1 MFKTTIL
8 IIITAIPLAVSAQ
21 ITDAFDDGDFTS
33 DPVWSGQHSIGTSD
47 PFDIV
52 EADNQLKSQDISGG
66 SGTRISYLSTAEA
79 SQVDL
84 STFDAQW
91 SFRLKND
98 FTFSGTSGLGSTN
111 HSRVYLTSDV
121 ADLSGDVDGYYLQL
135 RDVSSGDE
143 EVRLF
148 RQTGST
154 STEMALDGTLQ
165 TITSQTFVNVV
176 VTRTAAGVWEVS
188 VNGNS
193 QGSGSDDTH
202 TSTDYFGVQIRYT
215 ANSRSDLFFF
225 DDFATSYTPV
235 ADTDP
240 VTIATVAEISS
251 TEIRVDFSED
261 VDETTAEN
269 TANYAV
275 DNGIGISAAVRD
287 GADNSL
293 VILTVNALTSGVT
306 YTVTVNNVEDLSGN
320 TILANSKS
328 SFEYIEL
335 SNAGARDVVIN
346 ELMIDPSPVVGLPEA
361 EFIELYNPTDKFF
374 QLEDWAISDDDSPSA
389 SERFGAFILRPD
401 SYVIICDDADESL
414 FTGFGYVIAVSNLG
428 ALTNSGDDVVL
439 SDAAGSIIDALSYT
453 DAPSDGVAYEHINP
467 LLPCQGTFNYA
478 ASTDEE
484 GGTPGAVNSVFDDSP
499 DEVPPTMVDIE
510 VFDGDS
516 LVLSFSEAI
525 DPSTVSAGSV
535 TIEGFTV
542 TEATVSS
549 YDVVSLRL
557 DGPLESEA
565 SHEIG
570 FAGIA
575 DCSGNQVVETFEFY
589 YDVTPPAIEE
599 IVIATDQSIFV
610 LFDEPVDE
618 SSAEDEDN
626 YLIDQ
631 SIGIPSRAMLQDTTS
646 NRVLLTFEDAFSLGL
661 TYTLTYAGVED
672 TLDNAAESTDV
683 SFEFLS
689 EIDSV
694 LAITSSILQ
703 ITFSEVPSFVT
714 ATNAQ
719 NYLLDDTGRP
729 NEVIVASEDS
739 SAFRLVFAEAFDDN
753 ENLLLY
759 VEGVK
764 TKSSGKKMVTPA
776 FAFRFDTDAPSI
788 ESIEP
793 LDSRTLEIHFD
804 EQIEATSAENL
815 SFYQLEDDAYPI
827 DASAE
832 DSTVVLTFSEE
843 FMIEE
848 TKTLTYTRI
857 TDLYGN
863 FSTSNRRVDFVY
875 DPRAPQLVSASKRG
889 SKTLAIETSEE
900 VRFDSLKLTDFTLE
914 GVSPVSLNIQG
925 PDSVMLILGFADP
938 LASQESMEL
947 IIQDWQDLRGNH
959 LPNALTTSINTR
971 DPRIVSLTASS
982 DSSLIVTFSEPMAMA
997 AFDKA
1002 NYRLESLNITE
1013 LVGTGDTAV
1022 SLVVS
1027 PLLTDG
1033 ESYVLRTNG
1042 LVDLSN
1048 NPLQSDTAAYQFNT
1062 YLVDIEAIDSLTVL
1076 LSYETE
1082 FTSVT
1087 AGNFLVAGLSPQLA
1101 TLNPDNASSVQ
1112 LVLTSPLAE
1121 DEYVAISWSDLQDK
1135 YGRQLPDHQ
1144 RQFIIDTQAPTVS
1157 TVKSDF
1163 DGQLTLTFSE
1173 PVEEEAMSAPS
1184 QFSIVNIGQT
1194 SQLEFLND
1202 ATVSLL
1208 FTGLMEG
1215 ADYQLVVQD
1224 LGDKQGNTRSSDTLA
1239 FTYDP
1244 PAIAPAG
1251 SVMITEIMADPSPPI
1266 GLPEQ
1271 EYIELFNQSDQSYS
1285 LKALFLARAS
1295 DQVQLPDVILG
1306 PGEYVALVDAGAEG
1320 LFESPNVVGVSGL
1333 FSLPNNGD
1341 SIVLKNRLGEV
1352 LDVVAYELSWYHD
1365 SDKDD
1370 GGYSLE
1376 LINPESECGDATNWR
1391 ASESDIG
1398 GTPGL
1403 QNSVFSLQ
1411 PDTEPPLIVTSSLLD
1426 PSTLEVVFHE
1436 EMDLSTLIPSNFS
1449 HALSGLTVSQVE
1461 VDPSFERIV
1470 LAFATEIPAGE
1481 VFSIEVA
1488 NVTDCHGNAI
1498 EPVSISV
1505 ARGAQPQFL
1514 DLLITEIFADPDPMI
1529 GLPDAEYLE
1538 IQNVSDQLLNLDA
1551 VRVKDG
1557 GGLSQSIGS
1566 IIAPGEI
1573 LVLAPS
1579 GELAEFD
1586 DLPVRGVDSWRS
1598 LANSG
1603 ERIMLVTDEGD
1614 LIFQVDYSQ
1623 VWHDP
1628 DKRDGGYGLE
1638 MKDTGNPCGLAV
1650 NWGSSIDPSGGTPG
1664 STNSIQASVP
1674 DNFGP
1679 QLLRAF
1685 ALTADSV
1692 RLDFDENLS
1701 PFTQGSIEITRD
1713 IAITEMTIYED
1724 LPSHMFLSV
1733 SPALQ
1738 GSSEYLLTTT
1748 DVGDCLGNARDD
1760 NQAVLVLPVEAIP
1773 GDVVLSEILFDPRPE
1788 GVDFVEVY
1796 NTTGLHLTLKD
1807 WQIANAADADV
1818 ITEDELILYPAS
1830 FMVFTEDKSRL
1841 MLDYPQAVSENIVE
1855 VSSLP
1860 TFANNEGAVKIIDLL
1875 GRVQDSLF
1883 YSDDYHNALL
1893 ADVEGVSLE
1902 RIDFTS
1908 PNNGDNW
1915 TSASSTIGFATPGFA
1930 NSQERGMVIV
1940 QDAIEADPKVF
1951 IPGSGTASFTTI
1963 NYDFGAPGQ
1972 FANITLF
1979 DQNGRLVRTLA
1990 EGLALSSSGFVT
2002 WDGTNDGGAVVRMGY
2017 YLIVFEVYS
2026 ANGSSEIVK
2035 ETVVVGRD
2043 F

>member
-33 DPVWSGQHSIGTSD
+33 NPVWSGQHSIGTGN
-47 PFDIV
+47 PFEIV

-66 SGTRISYLSTAEA
+66 SGTRISYLSTPEA

-111 HSRVYLTSDV
+111 HSRVYLMSD
-121 ADLSGDVDGYYLQL
+121 ATDLSGDVDGYYLQL

-148 RQTGST
+148 RQIGTT
-154 STEMALDGTLQ
+154 STEVTLDGTLQ
-165 TITSQTFVNVV
+165 AISSQTFVDVV
-176 VTRTAAGVWEVS
+176 VTRSTAGVWEVS

-202 TSTDYFGVQIRYT
+202 TTTDYFGVQIRYS

-225 DDFATSYTPV
+225 DDFVTSYTPV

-240 VTIATVAEISS
+240 PTIATVAEVSP

-261 VDETTAEN
+261 VDQSTAEN
-269 TANYAV
+269 TANYSI
-275 DNGIGISAAVRD
+275 DNGIDIAAAVRD

-293 VILTVNALTSGVT
+293 VALNVNALTSGVT
-306 YTVTVNNVEDLSGN
+306 YTITVNNVEDLNGN
-320 TILANSKS
+320 AILANSES
-328 SFEYIEL
+328 LFEYIEL
-335 SNAGARDVVIN
+335 SSAGARDVVIN

-374 QLEDWAISDDDSPSA
+374 QLEDWAISDDNSPSA
-389 SERFGAFILRPD
+389 SERFGCFILRPD

-414 FTGFGYVIAVSNLG
+414 FTGFGDVIAVSNLG

-439 SDAAGSIIDALSYT
+439 SDAAGSIIDEITYT
-453 DAPSDGVAYEHINP
+453 DAPSDGVTYEQVNP
-467 LLPCQGTFNYA
+467 FLPCQGTFNFV
-478 ASTDEE
+478 ASTDAD

-499 DEVPPTMVDIE
+499 DEEPPTTVGIE

-525 DPSTVSAGSV
+525 DPSTVSTGSFI
-535 TIEGFTV
+535 IEGFTA
-542 TEATVSS
+542 TDATVSA
-549 YDVVSLRL
+549 YDVVSLQL
-557 DGPLESEA
+557 DVPLESEA

-570 FAGIA
+570 FTGIT
-575 DCSGNQVVETFEFY
+575 DCSGNQVVEAFGFY

-599 IVIATDQSIFV
+599 IIIATDQSIFV
-610 LFDEPVDE
+610 LFDEPIDE

-626 YLIDQ
+626 YLMDQ
-631 SIGIPSRAMLQDTTS
+631 SIGVPSRATLQDTTS
-646 NRVLLTFEDAFSLGL
+646 NRVLLTFEGAFSLGL

-672 TLDNAAESTDV
+672 TLDNAAASTDE
-683 SFEFLS
+683 SFDFLS
-689 EIDSV
+689 EMDSV

-703 ITFSEVPSFVT
+703 IAFSEVPSFLS
-714 ATNAQ
+714 ATNVD

-729 NEVIVASEDS
+729 NEVIVANEDS

-753 ENLLLY
+753 EDLLLY

-764 TKSSGKKMVTPA
+764 TKASDRKMVTPA

-788 ESIEP
+788 EEIEP
-793 LDSRTLEIHFD
+793 IDSKRLLIRFD
-804 EQIEATSAENL
+804 ELIEATSAENL

-832 DSTVVLTFSEE
+832 DSTVVLTFAEE
-843 FMIEE
+843 FIIEE
-848 TKTLTYTRI
+848 TKTLAYTRI
-857 TDLYGN
+857 ADLYGN

-889 SKTLAIETSEE
+889 SKALTIETSEI
-900 VRFDSLKLTDFTLE
+900 VQFDSLKLTDFTLD
-914 GVSPVSLNIQG
+914 GVSPVSLTVEG

-938 LASQESMEL
+938 FTEEEALEL
-947 IIQDWQDLRGNH
+947 TIEDWQDLRGNR
-959 LPNALTTSINTR
+959 LPEPLTASINTR
-971 DPRIVSLTASS
+971 DPRIVSLTASN
-982 DSSLIVTFSEPMAMA
+982 DSTLDVTFSEPMGTA
-997 AFDKA
+997 AFNKA
-1002 NYRLESLNITE
+1002 NYSLESLTITE

-1033 ESYVLRTNG
+1033 ENYVLRTNG
-1042 LVDLSN
+1042 FMDEASN
-1048 NPLQSDTAAYQFNT
+1048 LLQVDTASFQYET
-1062 YLVDIEAIDSLTVL
+1062 YLLEIEAVDSLTII

-1101 TLNPDNASSVQ
+1101 ALDPDNASSVQ
-1112 LVLTSPLAE
+1112 LVLTSPHTE

-1135 YGRQLPDHQ
+1135 YGRELPDHQ
-1144 RQFIIDTQAPTVS
+1144 RQFIIDTRAPTLSSV
-1157 TVKSDF
+1157 TSDY
-1163 DGQLTLTFSE
+1163 DGEIVVTFSE
-1173 PVEEEAMSAPS
+1173 SVEEAAMSAPS

-1208 FTGLMEG
+1208 FVGLAQG
-1215 ADYQLVVQD
+1215 TDYQLVAQNLED
-1224 LGDKQGNTRSSDTLA
+1224 EQGNTRSSDTLA
-1239 FTYDP
+1239 FTYGP
-1244 PAIAPAG
+1244 PAIAPVG
-1251 SVMITEIMADPSPPI
+1251 SIIISEIMADPSPSK

-1285 LKALFLARAS
+1285 LRALLLARAS
-1295 DQVQLPDVILG
+1295 DEVQLPNVILG
-1306 PGEYVALVDAGAEG
+1306 PGEYVTLVDAGAEG

-1341 SIVLKNRLGEV
+1341 SIALKNRLEEV
-1352 LDVVAYELSWYHD
+1352 LDVVEYELSWYHD

-1376 LINPESECGDATNWR
+1376 LINPESDCGDATNWL

-1411 PDTEPPLIVTSSLLD
+1411 PDTDAPLIVTSSLLD

-1436 EMDLSTLIPSNFS
+1436 EMDPSTLIPSNFS
-1449 HALSGLTVSQVE
+1449 QALSGLTVSQVE
-1461 VDPSFERIV
+1461 IDPSYERVV

-1481 VFSIEVA
+1481 GFSLQVA
-1488 NVTDCHGNAI
+1488 NVTDCHGNPI
-1498 EPVSISV
+1498 EPVSIAI

-1538 IQNVSDQLLNLDA
+1538 IQNVSGRLLSLDA
-1551 VRVKDG
+1551 VRVKDE
-1557 GGLSQSIGS
+1557 GGLSQAIGG

-1579 GELAEFD
+1579 GELVEFD
-1586 DLPVRGVDSWRS
+1586 NIPVRGVGSWRS
-1598 LANSG
+1598 LANGG
-1603 ERIMLVTDEGD
+1603 ERMALVSEEES
-1614 LIFQVDYSQ
+1614 LIFRLDYAQ
-1623 VWHDP
+1623 DWHDQ
-1628 DKRDGGYGLE
+1628 DKRDGGYSLE
-1638 MKDTGNPCGLAV
+1638 MRDTGNPCGLAS
-1650 NWGSSIDPSGGTPG
+1650 NWGSSIDRIGGTPG

-1679 QLLRAF
+1679 RLLSAF
-1685 ALTADSV
+1685 ALTEDSV

-1701 PFTQGSIEITRD
+1701 PFANGSVEITRD
-1713 IAITEMTIYED
+1713 ISVTEMTIYED
-1724 LPSHMFLSV
+1724 MPSHLFLSL

-1738 GSSEYLLTTT
+1738 GSSEYLLTTN
-1748 DVGDCLGNARDD
+1748 DIGDCLGNARDD
-1760 NQAVLVLPVEAIP
+1760 NEAVLVLPVEAIP
-1773 GDVVLSEILFDPRPE
+1773 GDVLLSEVLFDPRPD
-1788 GVDFVEVY
+1788 GVDFVEIY
-1796 NTTGLHLTLKD
+1796 NSTGLHLTLKD

-1841 MLDYPQAVSENIVE
+1841 MLDYPQAVGDNIVE

-1860 TFANNEGAVKIIDLL
+1860 TFANNEGVVKIIDEL

-1902 RIDFTS
+1902 RIDFTA
-1908 PNNGDNW
+1908 PNNADNW
-1915 TSASSTIGFATPGFA
+1915 TSASSTIGFATPGFT
-1930 NSQERGMVIV
+1930 NSQERGEVIV
-1940 QDAIEADPKVF
+1940 QDAVEADPKVF
-1951 IPGSGTASFTTI
+1951 VPGSGTASFTTI
-1963 NYDFGAPGQ
+1963 NYDFGVPGQ